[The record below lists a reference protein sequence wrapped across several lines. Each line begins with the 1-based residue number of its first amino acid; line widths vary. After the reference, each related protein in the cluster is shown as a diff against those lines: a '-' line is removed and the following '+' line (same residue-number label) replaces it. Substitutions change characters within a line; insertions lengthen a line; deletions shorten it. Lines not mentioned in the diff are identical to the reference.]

1 MKIARRTALAAALV
15 ASLVTLLPIAPDAA
29 AQAWPNR
36 PIRWV
41 VGFPAG
47 GGSDVIARAIAA
59 AISPALGQPVLVENR
74 PGAAGSIAAEAVAKA
89 PADGYTI
96 FTGDNGIMVF
106 NTMVYKQ
113 MPYDP
118 VRDFAP
124 VTLIANFPLL
134 LVVPPT
140 SNIRSLAEYVEAA
153 RKEPGKIAYG
163 SPGAGSPHHLAM
175 ELFRDMAKIDIV
187 HAPYRGGAP
196 AMQDLMAGTVPSL
209 FIDFVSAQGAIKGG
223 KVRALA
229 VSTPKRIAALPD
241 IPTFIESGFPQYTS
255 SAFQGVVVPAAT
267 PREIVARLNKELV
280 TAINS
285 PEMTKRLSD
294 LGVEPAAGTPEQ
306 FADMLKADRQKWPA
320 LIKSRGIQL
329 DL

>member
-29 AQAWPNR
+29 AQTWPNR

-74 PGAAGSIAAEAVAKA
+74 PGAAGSIAAEAVARA

-134 LVVPPT
+134 LVVPPSST
-140 SNIRSLAEYVEAA
+140 IRSLGEYVEAA

-229 VSTPKRIAALPD
+229 VSTPRRIAALPD
-241 IPTFIESGFPQYTS
+241 IPTFVESGFPQYTS
-255 SAFQGVVVPAAT
+255 SAFQGVVVAAAT

-280 TAINS
+280 AAINS